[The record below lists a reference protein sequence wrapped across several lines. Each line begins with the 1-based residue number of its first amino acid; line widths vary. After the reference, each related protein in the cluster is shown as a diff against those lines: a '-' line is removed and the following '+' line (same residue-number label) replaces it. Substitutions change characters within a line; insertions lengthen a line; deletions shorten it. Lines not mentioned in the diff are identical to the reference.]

1 MRYIFIL
8 LFIIVSSVYAEKN
21 PSKVEIFAGAVSSK
35 KNIFTISDDVVVAY
49 GKYVLTAK
57 RGRYDRE
64 HGILE
69 LFDNVR
75 VSSNNHYKTLGKY
88 ARLDLKNKKRTLKPF
103 YFYESSMKVWVNGD
117 EGCYQNSL
125 LNIKKGIMSGCD
137 PQDPLWQIQFSS
149 SDYNTDTKWLN
160 IYNATFYLYD
170 IPVLYTPYF
179 GYSLDTT
186 RRTGLLTPSFGFSE
200 DEGIFFQQ
208 PIYIAEQNWW
218 DLELNPQIRTDRG
231 VGIYTTFRFVDSKV
245 SHGSIK
251 LGYFKEN
258 NSYFKKYDLANQTH
272 YGMNIDY
279 INNDFLN
286 SWFGIDHN
294 NQAVVYVETN
304 TMNDVEY
311 INLATN
317 NSSKSV
323 THSQAISRANVFY
336 NTDKDYTG
344 AYFKYYIDLNKEDNS
359 NTLQQLPTIQ
369 YHRYLD
375 ALLDDHLLYNVDLR
389 VNNLYRSLGTSA
401 VQTNLAI
408 PLALRTS
415 LFNEYLNIA
424 YQTQFYGQYSTFATD
439 NNTSQ
444 FVYYDG
450 NNTEPTNFD
459 NGYYFRNYN
468 LFTISSEITKA
479 YPDFTHAVNFSGSYI
494 RSGFEKRSGFYEKN
508 KGIDCNN
515 PKNQETCEFYNI
527 ASIQE
532 AITLNFSQ
540 YFFNRSNEQ
549 IVYHRLTDIIY
560 KNDKNSYTSG
570 ALENELNIKLTKHWN
585 YYNNFLY
592 DFDSNEF
599 SKQYNKISYQNDKLS
614 LSLSHLYKKDLYRED
629 NDYSSYLTSTIN
641 YRQDS
646 HYSYF
651 AAYDYDTVLE
661 VKKRL
666 QLGFLYDKRCWQ
678 FGLNYVENNRPILT
692 QNNTPSSI
700 YDRYIYLTLAL
711 KPFMKA
717 TQSGFFSLK
726 LPKVL
731 NGS

>member
-1 MRYIFIL
+1 MRYLLIL
-8 LFIIVSSVYAEKN
+8 LFIISTVYGAKTPE
-21 PSKVEIFAGAVSSK
+21 KVEIFAGAVSAKDS
-35 KNIFTISDDVVVAY
+35 IFILSNDVVVAY
-49 GKYVLTAK
+49 GQYVLTAK
-57 RGRYDRE
+57 RAKYNKTQGV
-64 HGILE
+64 LE

-103 YFYESSMKVWVNGD
+103 YFLETGMNVWINGN
-117 EGCYQNSL
+117 EGCYQNNIF
-125 LNIKKGIMSGCD
+125 NIKKGIVSGCD
-137 PQDPLWQIQFSS
+137 PQDPLWKIQFSS

-186 RRTGLLTPSFGFSE
+186 RRTGLLTPTFGYSD
-200 DEGIFFQQ
+200 DEGIFFKQ

-218 DLELNPQIRTDRG
+218 DLEFDPQIRTDRG
-231 VGIYTTFRFVDSKV
+231 SGIYSTFRFVDSKV
-245 SHGSIK
+245 SHGSIRV
-251 LGYFKEN
+251 GYFKEKN
-258 NSYFKKYDLANQTH
+258 DYFEKYNLANQSH

-294 NQAVVYVETN
+294 NQAVIYLETN

-317 NSSKSV
+317 NTSQTV
-323 THSQAISRANVFY
+323 THSQAISRANIFY
-336 NTDKDYTG
+336 NTDKDYTA

-359 NTLQQLPTIQ
+359 DTLQQLPTIQ

-375 ALLDDHLLYNVDLR
+375 TLLQDHLLYNVDIR

-401 VQTNLAI
+401 TQTNIAI
-408 PLALRTS
+408 PIALRTS

-424 YQTQFYGQYSTFATD
+424 YQTQLYGQYSIFATD

-444 FVYYDG
+444 VENY
-450 NNTEPTNFD
+450 D
-459 NGYYFRNYN
+459 NGYYARNYN
-468 LFTISSEITKA
+468 LFTLSSEITKA
-479 YPDFTHAVNFSGSYI
+479 YSNFTHSVNLSGSYI
-494 RSGFEKRSGFYEKN
+494 KSGFEKRSGFYKTNE
-508 KGIDCNN
+508 GINCND
-515 PKNQETCEFYNI
+515 PKNQDICEFYNI
-527 ASIQE
+527 ANIQE

-540 YFFNRSNEQ
+540 YFFNRSNQQ

-560 KNDKNSYTSG
+560 KNDKNSYSSG
-570 ALENELNIKLTKHWN
+570 ALENEFDIQLTEYWN

-592 DFDSNEF
+592 DFDAHEF
-599 SKQYNKISYQNDKLS
+599 SKQYNKITYQDKKLKLS
-614 LSLSHLYKKDLYRED
+614 IAHLYKKDIYAKD
-629 NDYSSYLTSTIN
+629 DDYNSYITSAIN
-641 YRQDS
+641 YKQNA
-646 HYSYF
+646 HYTYF

-666 QLGFLYDKRCWQ
+666 QIGFLYDKRCWQ

-692 QNNTPSSI
+692 QDNTPSSI

-711 KPFMKA
+711 KPFMKSG
-717 TQSGFFSLK
+717 QSGFFGLQ

>member
-1 MRYIFIL
+1 MRYLLIL
-8 LFIIVSSVYAEKN
+8 LFILTIGAYADKD
-21 PSKVEIFAGAVSSK
+21 PGKVEIFAGAVSSK
-35 KNIFTISDDVVVAY
+35 DDIFIISDDVIVAY
-49 GKYVLTAK
+49 GEYVLTAK
-57 RGRYDRE
+57 KGKYDKQ

-103 YFYESSMKVWVNGD
+103 YFQEASMKVWVNGE
-117 EGCYQNSL
+117 EGCYQNNML
-125 LNIKKGIMSGCD
+125 DIKKGVMSGCD

-149 SDYNTDTKWLN
+149 SEYNTQTKWVD

-186 RRTGLLTPSFGFSE
+186 RRTGLLTPSFGYSDE
-200 DEGIFFQQ
+200 EGIFFQQ
-208 PIYIAEQNWW
+208 PLYIAEQNWW
-218 DLELNPQIRTDRG
+218 DLEFDPQIRTDRG
-231 VGIYTTFRFVDSKV
+231 AGIYTTFRFVDSKV

-251 LGYFKEN
+251 VGYFKEKN
-258 NSYFKKYDLANQTH
+258 EYFQKYNLANQTH

-286 SWFGIDHN
+286 SWFGVDHN
-294 NQAVVYVETN
+294 NQAVIYVETN

-317 NSSKSV
+317 NTSRTV
-323 THSQAISRANVFY
+323 THSQAISRANIFY
-336 NTDKDYTG
+336 NTDEDYTA

-359 NTLQQLPTIQ
+359 DTLQQLPTIQ

-375 ALLDDHLLYNVDLR
+375 TFFDDHLLYNVDLR

-401 VQTNLAI
+401 LQTNLAI
-408 PLALRTS
+408 PLAIRTS
-415 LFNEYLNIA
+415 LFDEYLNIS
-424 YQTQFYGQYSTFATD
+424 YQTQLYGQYSTFATD
-439 NNTSQ
+439 NNT
-444 FVYYDG
+444 
-450 NNTEPTNFD
+450 TAPENFD
-459 NGYYFRNYN
+459 NGYYVRNYN
-468 LFTISSEITKA
+468 LFTVSSEITKA
-479 YPDFTHAVNFSGSYI
+479 YPTVTHSINLSGSYI
-494 RSGFEKRSGFYEKN
+494 KSGFEERSGFYEDN
-508 KGIDCNN
+508 KGIDCND
-515 PKNQETCEFYNI
+515 PQNQEICEFYNI
-527 ASIQE
+527 TDIKE

-549 IVYHRLTDIIY
+549 IIYHRLTDIIY
-560 KNDKNSYTSG
+560 KNDTNSYTSG
-570 ALENELNIKLTKHWN
+570 ALENELDIKLTRNWRF
-585 YYNNFLY
+585 YNNFLY
-592 DFDSNEF
+592 DFDANEF
-599 SKQYNKISYQNDKLS
+599 SKQYNKLSYENEKFRLS
-614 LSLSHLYKKDLYRED
+614 LAHLYKKDIYSEND
-629 NDYSSYLTSTIN
+629 DYSSYITSTIN
-641 YRQDS
+641 YKQDS
-646 HYSYF
+646 HFTYF

-666 QLGFLYDKRCWQ
+666 QLGFLYNKRCWE

-692 QNNTPSSI
+692 QDNTPSSI
-700 YDRYIYLTLAL
+700 YDRYIYVTLVL

-717 TQSGFFSLK
+717 TQSGFFGLQ